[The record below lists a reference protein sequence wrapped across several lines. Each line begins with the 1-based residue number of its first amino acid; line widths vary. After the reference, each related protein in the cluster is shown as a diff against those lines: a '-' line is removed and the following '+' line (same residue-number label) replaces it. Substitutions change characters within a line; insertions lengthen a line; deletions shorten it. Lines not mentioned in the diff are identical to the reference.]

1 MLAFLSE
8 SKVAT
13 ALTVVCGIISIFLIP
28 VGDNLRFET
37 FEDRVDSNAISK
49 AWQKVADGQ
58 YSNDRIHWFLGF
70 IEGRFLV
77 EPPKW
82 WKDSVQSLKTRDKNN
97 VFFSPSEKL
106 PHGINIKVEGESF
119 VLHFDEY
126 PKDQLR
132 LSKSELSAIPELAR
146 VISGAVD
153 ETRFYIAIHSLLSAE
168 FDLVCY
174 DRNGA
179 VVWTATIDGAKYM
192 GQQSGFGFAHY
203 NDVIVCKD
211 SVLIFG
217 VSDEAVYIEQLS
229 KHDGRSLIKFSSLEL
244 RYGATQNRN
253 DGRALPLEAPSNEFK
268 KEP

>member
-1 MLAFLSE
+1 MLAFLGE

-13 ALTVVCGIISIFLIP
+13 ALTVVCGIIGVFLIP

-58 YSNDRIHWFLGF
+58 YSDDRIHWFLGF

-82 WKDSVQSLKTRDKNN
+82 WKDSVQSLRTRDKNN
-97 VFFSPSEKL
+97 VFFSPSERL

-119 VLHFDEY
+119 VLHFVEY

-132 LSKSELSAIPELAR
+132 LSKTKLSAIPEVVR

-153 ETRFYIAIHSLLSAE
+153 ETRFYIAIHSLLSEE

-192 GQQSGFGFAHY
+192 GQQTGFGFAH
-203 NDVIVCKD
+203 NIDVIICND

-217 VSDEAVYIEQLS
+217 VSNEAIYIEQLS
-229 KHDGRSLIKFSSLEL
+229 KQEGRSLMKFSSLES
-244 RYGATQNRN
+244 RYRVTQNWN
-253 DGRALPLEAPSNEFK
+253 DGRDLPLEIPSKSFK
-268 KEP
+268 KNP